1 MNHVSEAIHKQQAW
15 LCQFGLNNFGAE
27 SITYEFPHLRNVC
40 AKPISMKNGRKS
52 FAQPV
57 AFPFHSVIVSSEVQM
72 LSFKLWHMRAA
83 ATP

>member
-1 MNHVSEAIHKQQAW
+1 MLACGLSLVSASMQRHH
-15 LCQFGLNNFGAE
+15 CRF
-27 SITYEFPHLRNVC
+27 SHLSNVC

-57 AFPFHSVIVSSEVQM
+57 AFPIHSVIVSSEVQM
-72 LSFKLWHMRAA
+72 LSFKLWLVRAA